1 MILRHRGCVRQRVAI
16 IPGHPDSGMH
26 RQFCGVP
33 LQLDQIF
40 KRVGIAQ
47 LAGMDQAH
55 EQIADRGPV
64 QRAIEQRVLT
74 AMELCP

>member
-1 MILRHRGCVRQRVAI
+1 
-16 IPGHPDSGMH
+16 
-26 RQFCGVP
+26 VP